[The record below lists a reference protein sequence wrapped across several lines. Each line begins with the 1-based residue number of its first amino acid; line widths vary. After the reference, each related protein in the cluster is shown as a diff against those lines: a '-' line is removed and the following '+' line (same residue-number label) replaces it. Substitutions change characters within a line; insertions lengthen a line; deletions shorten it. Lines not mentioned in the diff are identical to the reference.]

1 MKFCHQN
8 EALSQELWFTLYKPV
23 ISEETLKKFLD
34 EDNIKTNFWNLF
46 KIFVQKNYIE
56 PKVLKVDYMTMF
68 SCPWNC
74 FGHIRPEVVG
84 KNLQYLMIHRDTEAR
99 ASLKI

>member
-1 MKFCHQN
+1 MRIARAFDYPDLSRKYKFRQFTPDSVMKSCHQN
-8 EALSQELWFTLYKPV
+8 EALSQESWFTLYKPV

-46 KIFVQKNYIE
+46 KIFVQKKYIE
-56 PKVLKVDYMTMF
+56 PKVLKVEYMTIF

-74 FGHIRPEVVG
+74 F
-84 KNLQYLMIHRDTEAR
+84 
-99 ASLKI
+99 